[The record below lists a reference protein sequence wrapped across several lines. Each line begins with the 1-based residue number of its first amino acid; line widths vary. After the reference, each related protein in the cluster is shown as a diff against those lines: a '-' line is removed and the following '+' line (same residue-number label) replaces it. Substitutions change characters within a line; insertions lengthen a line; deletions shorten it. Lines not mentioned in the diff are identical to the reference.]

1 MSTSQRYR
9 DSMLAGALRS
19 QRRPIV
25 LTCVLLA
32 VTLLAG
38 SGLLALAG
46 HFLTAA
52 ALAGALAMGFNLF
65 GPSAGIRGL
74 TFIRILSRYGE
85 KLIGHDAT
93 LRIARDLRTSFFA
106 RLLPQ
111 APLGLGRHR
120 VGDLLA
126 RLMADI
132 ERVDGLLVRAAG
144 PLLGLAVL
152 ALVAVACS
160 AWVLPA
166 AAALLM
172 VSIALLGVAVP
183 LVVGWNARKTEAKR
197 AQARAALHAAVLEGL
212 EGAADLAALHA
223 IAPWIERTLAHSAQL
238 RRADVARRRRL
249 ALGTALHA
257 TIAAFTLPTML
268 WLLLDAYTN
277 RSLSAP
283 MAAGLFFLTV
293 AVLEA
298 MAGVG
303 LAWQHG
309 AAALEAQRR
318 LEQIAAQP
326 VLLGDSARPQTPGD
340 GAQPLLLSRVSFQW
354 PGQTRPQLRDVDL
367 VIAPGQRIALRGD
380 SGAGKSSL
388 MALLLRLADP
398 GAGQLRY
405 GGVDLREIAQ
415 TQWHQQIA
423 WLPQDAQV
431 LAGSVRENLR
441 LGAPQASDA
450 QLWSALAQVR
460 LQAHFRQH
468 PDGLEAWIG
477 ENGMTLSAGQSRRLA
492 LARALLRPA
501 PLLLLDEPT
510 EGLDVDTAHALLRD
524 LAAAAQGRSLVIIT
538 HDQLPDG
545 VVDASYR
552 LVEGQLLREG

>member
-1 MSTSQRYR
+1 MSTPHSARAR
-9 DSMLAGALRS
+9 LLVDALRS

-25 LTCVLLA
+25 LTCVLLTL
-32 VTLLAG
+32 TLLAG
-38 SGLLALAG
+38 GGLMALAG

-52 ALAGALAMGFNLF
+52 AVAGALAMGFNLF

-120 VGDLLA
+120 VGDLLT

-144 PLLGLAVL
+144 PLLGLGLL
-152 ALVAVACS
+152 AIVAVACTT
-160 AWVLPA
+160 WLLPTA
-166 AAALLM
+166 GALLGL
-172 VSIALLGVAVP
+172 VIVLLGVAVP
-183 LVVGWNARKTEAKR
+183 QVVGWNARKAEAQR
-197 AQARAALHAAVLEGL
+197 ARARSDLQAGVLEGL
-212 EGAADLAALHA
+212 EGAADLAALQA
-223 IAPWIERTLAHSAQL
+223 TEAWISRTLEHSARLQS
-238 RRADVARRRRL
+238 AERRRRTRL

-257 TIAAFTLPTML
+257 GVAALTLPAML
-268 WLLLDAYTN
+268 WLLLDAHA
-277 RSLSAP
+277 RQALSAP

-298 MAGVG
+298 MSGVG

-309 AAALEAQRR
+309 TAALASHRR
-318 LEQIAAQP
+318 LEAIAGEPLPLPDAAAAGALP
-326 VLLGDSARPQTPGD
+326 D
-340 GAQPLLLSRVSFQW
+340 GTQPLALSHVSFHW
-354 PGQTRPQLRDVDL
+354 PGQTRTVLHEIDL

-398 GAGQLRY
+398 TAGQLRY
-405 GGVDLREIAQ
+405 GGVDLRDVVQA
-415 TQWHQQIA
+415 QWHHRIA

-431 LAGSVRENLR
+431 LAGSVRENLL
-441 LGAPQASDA
+441 LGLPDA
-450 QLWSALAQVR
+450 TNPQLWHVLRQVR
-460 LQAHFRQH
+460 LEAHFQQH
-468 PDGLEAWIG
+468 ADGLDAWIG
-477 ENGMTLSAGQSRRLA
+477 ESGITLSAGQSRRLA

-524 LAAAAQGRSLVIIT
+524 LATAAIGRSVVIIT
-538 HDQLPDG
+538 HDVLPAG

-552 LVEGQLLREG
+552 LVEGQLLRDG

>member
-1 MSTSQRYR
+1 MSALHPSRER
-9 DSMLAGALRS
+9 LLAGALRR
-19 QRRPIV
+19 QRRPI
-25 LTCVLLA
+25 LLA
-32 VTLLAG
+32 CALLTLTLLAG

-93 LRIARDLRTSFFA
+93 LRIARDLRAGFFA

-111 APLGLGRHR
+111 APLGLGGHR

-132 ERVDGLLVRAAG
+132 ERADGLLVRAAG
-144 PLLGLAVL
+144 PLVGLAAL
-152 ALVAVACS
+152 AATAVACS
-160 AWVLPA
+160 TWVLPA
-166 AAALLM
+166 AGGLLALA
-172 VSIALLGVAVP
+172 IALLGIAVP
-183 LVVGWNARKTEAKR
+183 LAVGWNTRQAEARR
-197 AQARAALHAAVLEGL
+197 AQARADLHAAVLEGL
-212 EGAADLAALHA
+212 EGAADLAALQA
-223 IAPWIERTLAHSAQL
+223 TAPWVARTLAHSGQL
-238 RRADVARRRRL
+238 REAEGARRRRL

-257 TIAAFTLPTML
+257 LVAAFTLPAML
-268 WLLLDAYTN
+268 WLVLDATS
-277 RSLSAP
+277 RHALSAP

-309 AAALEAQRR
+309 AAALEAERR
-318 LEQIAAQP
+318 LERVAAQP
-326 VLLGDSARPQTPGD
+326 TGLADPAQPRAPAP
-340 GAQPLLLSRVSFQW
+340 GAQSLMLSGVWFQW
-354 PGQTRPQLRDVDL
+354 PGQPRALLRGLDL

-398 GAGQLRY
+398 TAGQLRY
-405 GGVDLREIAQ
+405 GGVALRQFSQAA
-415 TQWHQQIA
+415 WHQQIA

-431 LAGSVRENLR
+431 LAGSVRENLL
-441 LGAPQASDA
+441 LGAPDASDA
-450 QLWSALAQVR
+450 QLWHALSQVR
-460 LQAHFRQH
+460 LQAHFQQH
-468 PDGLEAWIG
+468 ADGLDAWIG
-477 ENGMTLSAGQSRRLA
+477 ESGITLSAGQSRRLA
-492 LARALLRPA
+492 LARALLRQA

-524 LAAAAQGRSLVIIT
+524 LAVAARGRSVVIIT
-538 HDQLPDG
+538 HDPLPAG

-552 LVEGQLLREG
+552 LVEGQLLREC